1 MGPKDSQETL
11 ALKVLPAREVLPDLL
26 VLLVHLAQLV
36 LVVLLEQWGHRV
48 EQECRDLLGQQDRPE
63 LRE

>member
-36 LVVLLEQWGHRV
+36 LVVLLEQWGHKV

>member
-48 EQECRDLLGQQDRPE
+48 EQEGRDLLGQQDRPE